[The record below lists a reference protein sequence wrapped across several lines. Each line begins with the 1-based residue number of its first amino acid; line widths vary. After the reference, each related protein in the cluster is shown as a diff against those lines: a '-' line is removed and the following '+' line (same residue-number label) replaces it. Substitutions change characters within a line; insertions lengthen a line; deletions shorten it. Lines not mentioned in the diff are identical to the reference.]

1 MSPRA
6 YAGRG
11 LPVLP
16 PARTQAATAVP
27 VPGKLDATL
36 LPDPRATFAAL
47 RDKFIAARGVVNASR
62 PAAQQDA
69 RLTIA
74 DVRVIANFVSFALR
88 NDLSTIDPHDA
99 AVIWEKW
106 RKAIGDMRDMM
117 HNVENDAQALIVATV
132 LGHRTWDIAE
142 CMATAQASPLEVF
155 QNYCPWRAD
164 WATDVRIY
172 PERDRF
178 TRSW

>member
-1 MSPRA
+1 MSPRV

-11 LPVLP
+11 LPALP
-16 PARTQAATAVP
+16 APRTQAATAVP

-36 LPDPRATFAAL
+36 LPDPRATLAAL
-47 RDKFIAARGVVNASR
+47 RDKFIAARGVVNDSR
-62 PAAQQDA
+62 PAAQQEA

-74 DVRVIANFVSFALR
+74 DVRIIANFVTFALR

-117 HNVENDAQALIVATV
+117 HNVESDAQALIVATV
-132 LGHRTWDIAE
+132 LRHRTWDIAE
-142 CMATAQASPLEVF
+142 CMVTAQARPLEVF
-155 QNYCPWRAD
+155 NTYCPWRAD
-164 WATDVRIY
+164 WATDARIH

-178 TRSW
+178 AKAW

>member
-1 MSPRA
+1 MSPRV

-11 LPVLP
+11 MPVLP
-16 PARTQAATAVP
+16 PTRTQDAAAVT

-36 LPDPRATFAAL
+36 LPDPRAAIAAL
-47 RDKFIAARGVVNASR
+47 RSKFIAARGVVNASR
-62 PAAQQDA
+62 PVEQQEA

-74 DVRVIANFVSFALR
+74 DVRIIANFVTFALR
-88 NDLSTIDPHDA
+88 NDLSSIDAHDA

-117 HNVENDAQALIVATV
+117 HNVESDAQALIVATV
-132 LGHRTWDIAE
+132 LGHRTWDITE
-142 CMATAQASPLEVF
+142 CMVIALARPMEVF

-164 WATDVRIY
+164 WATEARIH
-172 PERDRF
+172 PERDRL
-178 TRSW
+178 TRRW